1 LRPSL
6 FTQFLFEFVNVI
18 QHLLFKFILI
28 LGRQALSFSM
38 TVDLSFINL
47 DDLFHP
53 LNPIMNPQGM
63 EGPAMLDG
71 EEKAVHAQRIP

>member
-1 LRPSL
+1 M
-6 FTQFLFEFVNVI
+6 NVF

-28 LGRQALSFSM
+28 IDRQVLSLSV
-38 TVDLSFINL
+38 TVDLSFMHL
-47 DDLFHP
+47 DDVFHS

-71 EEKAVHAQRIP
+71 EEKAVHAQRIL